1 MYTCPIRLCDL
12 LLLRLLLL
20 NTHVQQKKNSWTADQ
35 QSHSYVLGGMAF
47 LNRASVS
54 RIYPYEMSVF
64 FFVASACVHDVA
76 VFWNWYKFEQH
87 SGWLMVLSRCVHFR
101 WVLFSIHVGFIVR
114 QWCLRVWMHGWLL
127 MSRWVCVCVCI
138 CVCSGERWFA
148 YSALNRDFARIFCI
162 VLESLLCAVQYF
174 FGW

>member
-1 MYTCPIRLCDL
+1 MSNTSVWSAAAAAATAEHTRSTKKKL
-12 LLLRLLLL
+12 LDCRPTITFVRTRWYGIFESCVSFANLSLR
-20 NTHVQQKKNSWTADQ
+20 NV
-35 QSHSYVLGGMAF
+35 
-47 LNRASVS
+47 R
-54 RIYPYEMSVF
+54 F

-76 VFWNWYKFEQH
+76 VFWNWYKFKQH
-87 SGWLMVLSRCVHFR
+87 SGWLMVLSRCVHF
-101 WVLFSIHVGFIVR
+101 WWILFSIHVGFIVR